1 MLVSLSVV
9 QTVRLLLMSF
19 IYRAFKKTRMF
30 SSFTVS
36 KIIRQDLENGVFVL
50 KTEWSMECNS
60 KGKPFMVKYDEKY
73 NNNISK
79 ENQITIIAN
88 FPSQN
93 MLCNINS
100 VF

>member
-1 MLVSLSVV
+1 
-9 QTVRLLLMSF
+9 
-19 IYRAFKKTRMF
+19 
-30 SSFTVS
+30 
-36 KIIRQDLENGVFVL
+36 
-50 KTEWSMECNS
+50 MECNF
-60 KGKPFMVKYDEKY
+60 KGKPFMVNYDEKY